1 MNKFKVSGI
10 SFGASFIW
18 FIICMF
24 TIEVAEI
31 FAMLSFFVSLVMLI
45 VSVCFL
51 IGGVTDYIKNNIKF
65 TTKPKYKETDD
76 KDFLEKAN
84 KIEQECNNNIQHFQ
98 ELINKNTK
106 DREEL
111 ATTLKTK
118 KEEKSQVDNIINNF
132 IKQNKIKIGKGIT
145 VNMINN
151 TIEYYANIIS
161 MEDITGV
168 QVKCNSKIVTES
180 NTVEERKAR
189 RGLVSTVGRATVGV
203 ALTGGMPVGAV
214 LGLTGTKKTKST
226 SNTTTTQ
233 KEVNT
238 YTVIILTNNI
248 KNSVFS
254 INCGDSET
262 DAIRIS
268 NAINNACINMG
279 MLDTKEHEVNLQMS
293 AKLSGEI
300 QALKD
305 KINALDGD
313 VKRFNKTI
321 KDLNKQCNK
330 QIKQLKKELKKDA
343 IN

>member
-24 TIEVAEI
+24 TIEVAET
-31 FAMLSFFVSLVMLI
+31 FSMLSLFVSLVMLI

-118 KEEKSQVDNIINNF
+118 KDEKSKVDNVINGF
-132 IKQNKIKIGKGIT
+132 IKENRIKIGRGIT

-151 TIEYYANIIS
+151 TIEYYTNIIS
-161 MEDITGV
+161 MEDITSV
-168 QVKCNSKIVTES
+168 QVKCNSKVITET
-180 NTVEERKAR
+180 NTTSESKTKQ
-189 RGLVSTVGRATVGV
+189 GLASTVGRAMICPILGV
-203 ALTGGMPVGAV
+203 TGN
-214 LGLTGTKKTKST
+214 KKTTAT
-226 SNTTTTQ
+226 SNTKTIQ
-233 KEVNT
+233 QNDNK
-238 YTVIILTNNI
+238 YTVVLLTNNI
-248 KNSVFS
+248 KNSVFT

>member
-51 IGGVTDYIKNNIKF
+51 IGGVTDYIKNNINF

-118 KEEKSQVDNIINNF
+118 KEEKSQVDNIVNNF

-168 QVKCNSKIVTES
+168 QVKCNSKVITET
-180 NTVEERKAR
+180 NTTSESKTKQ
-189 RGLVSTVGRATVGV
+189 GLASTVGRAMICPILGV
-203 ALTGGMPVGAV
+203 TGN
-214 LGLTGTKKTKST
+214 KKTTAT
-226 SNTTTTQ
+226 SNTKTIQ
-233 KEVNT
+233 QNDNK
-238 YTVIILTNNI
+238 YTVVLLTNNI
-248 KNSVFS
+248 KNSVFT

>member
-118 KEEKSQVDNIINNF
+118 KEEKSQVDNIVNNF

-203 ALTGGMPVGAV
+203 ALTMNPVGAV
-214 LGLTGTKKTKST
+214 LGLTGTKKTKGT
-226 SNTTTTQ
+226 SNTTTVQ

-238 YTVIILTNNI
+238 YTVVILTNSI
-248 KNSVFS
+248 KNSV
-254 INCGDSET
+254 INIACGNSEVE
-262 DAIRIS
+262 AIRIS

-293 AKLSGEI
+293 TKLSGEI

>member
-1 MNKFKVSGI
+1 
-10 SFGASFIW
+10 
-18 FIICMF
+18 
-24 TIEVAEI
+24 
-31 FAMLSFFVSLVMLI
+31 
-45 VSVCFL
+45 
-51 IGGVTDYIKNNIKF
+51 
-65 TTKPKYKETDD
+65 
-76 KDFLEKAN
+76 
-84 KIEQECNNNIQHFQ
+84 
-98 ELINKNTK
+98 
-106 DREEL
+106 
-111 ATTLKTK
+111 
-118 KEEKSQVDNIINNF
+118 
-132 IKQNKIKIGKGIT
+132 
-145 VNMINN
+145 MINN
-151 TIEYYANIIS
+151 TIEYYTNIIS

-168 QVKCNSKIVTES
+168 QVKCNSKVITET
-180 NTVEERKAR
+180 NTTSESKTKQ
-189 RGLVSTVGRATVGV
+189 GLASTVGRAMICPILGV
-203 ALTGGMPVGAV
+203 TGN
-214 LGLTGTKKTKST
+214 KKTTAT
-226 SNTTTTQ
+226 SNTKTIQ
-233 KEVNT
+233 QNDNK
-238 YTVIILTNNI
+238 YTVVLLTNNI
-248 KNSVFS
+248 KNSVFT

>member
-24 TIEVAEI
+24 TIEVAET
-31 FAMLSFFVSLVMLI
+31 FSMLSFLISLFILVVSI
-45 VSVCFL
+45 CFL

-203 ALTGGMPVGAV
+203 ALTMNPVGAV
-214 LGLTGTKKTKST
+214 LGLTGTKKTKGT
-226 SNTTTTQ
+226 SNTTTVQ

-238 YTVIILTNNI
+238 YTVVILTNSI
-248 KNSVFS
+248 KNSV
-254 INCGDSET
+254 INIACGNSEVE
-262 DAIRIS
+262 AIRIS

>member
-1 MNKFKVSGI
+1 MSKFKISGVS
-10 SFGASFIW
+10 FMASFVW
-18 FIICMF
+18 FVIAIATVETTETFC
-24 TIEVAEI
+24 V
-31 FAMLSFFVSLVMLI
+31 LSFLVSLVILVI
-45 VSVCFL
+45 SICLL
-51 IGGVTDYIKNNIKF
+51 IGGVTDSIKNNVKF

-111 ATTLKTK
+111 VTTLKTK
-118 KEEKSQVDNIINNF
+118 KDEKSQVDNIINNF

-151 TIEYYANIIS
+151 TIEYYTNIIS

-168 QVKCNSKIVTES
+168 QVKRNSKIVTES

-203 ALTGGMPVGAV
+203 ALTMNPVGAV
-214 LGLTGTKKTKST
+214 LGLTGTKKTKGT
-226 SNTTTTQ
+226 SNTTTVQ

-238 YTVIILTNNI
+238 YTVVILTNSI
-248 KNSVFS
+248 KNSV
-254 INCGDSET
+254 INIACGNSEVE
-262 DAIRIS
+262 AVRIS

-279 MLDTKEHEVNLQMS
+279 VLDTEEHKANLQTS
-293 AKLSGEI
+293 AKLGGEI

-305 KINALDGD
+305 KISALDRD

-330 QIKQLKKELKKDA
+330 QIKQLKK
-343 IN
+343 N

>member
-118 KEEKSQVDNIINNF
+118 KEEKSQVDNIVNNF

-203 ALTGGMPVGAV
+203 ALTMNPVGAV
-214 LGLTGTKKTKST
+214 LGLTGTKKTKGT
-226 SNTTTTQ
+226 SNTTTVQ

-238 YTVIILTNNI
+238 YTVVILTNSI
-248 KNSVFS
+248 KNSV
-254 INCGDSET
+254 INIACGNSEVE
-262 DAIRIS
+262 AIRIS

>member
-24 TIEVAEI
+24 TIEVAET
-31 FAMLSFFVSLVMLI
+31 FSMLSFLISLFILV

-98 ELINKNTK
+98 ELINKNAK
-106 DREEL
+106 DKEEL

-118 KEEKSQVDNIINNF
+118 KDDKSKIDNVINNF
-132 IKQNKIKIGKGIT
+132 IKQNKIKIGRGIT

-168 QVKCNSKIVTES
+168 QVKCNSKVITET
-180 NTVEERKAR
+180 NTTSESKTKQ
-189 RGLVSTVGRATVGV
+189 GLASTVGRAMICPILGV
-203 ALTGGMPVGAV
+203 TGN
-214 LGLTGTKKTKST
+214 KKTTAT
-226 SNTTTTQ
+226 SNTKTVQ
-233 KEVNT
+233 QNDNK
-238 YTVIILTNNI
+238 YTVVLLTNNI
-248 KNSVFS
+248 KNSVFT

-268 NAINNACINMG
+268 NAINNACINIG
-279 MLDTKEHEVNLQMS
+279 TLDTEEHEANLQTS

-313 VKRFNKTI
+313 IKRFNKTI

-343 IN
+343 N